1 MKIII
6 YNVEHSDCRRNLMVF
21 MDGTKLK
28 FFNQG
33 FYHTVWT
40 PMTRVAHVV
49 LKRRQ

>member
-6 YNVEHSDCRRNLMVF
+6 YDVEHSMCRRNLMIF
-21 MDGTKLK
+21 IDSIKLK
-28 FFNQG
+28 FFNQD
-33 FYHTVWT
+33 FYHTVRT